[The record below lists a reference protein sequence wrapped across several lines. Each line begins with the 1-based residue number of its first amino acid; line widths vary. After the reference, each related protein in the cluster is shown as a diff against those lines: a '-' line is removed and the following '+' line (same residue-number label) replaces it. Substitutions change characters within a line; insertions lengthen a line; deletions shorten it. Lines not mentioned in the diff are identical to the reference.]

1 MYFTAQPVTVDDFRA
16 FDNSTHCVVI
26 KPSLVIIPALPT
38 ERSIWTCI
46 KTIHYRWS
54 VRSIIVMYDTLCP
67 EMCREHRCFQH
78 SWLVCGERSVMLLS
92 PVGWS
97 CLYFSWQARTWSS
110 GRNTVGSVW
119 VVTVLWQLNDH
130 SLPYWCHTTAPCRI
144 VLLKWPAWSA
154 SVSHLLSLAKGSD
167 CWYGAPD
174 PFIFTK
180 NPRSHTNKIIS
191 LK

>member
-1 MYFTAQPVTVDDFRA
+1 MEEKVRLTTRSSRGNMWFSVVYFAAVYSYHIYRYFWNFNLLRA
-16 FDNSTHCVVI
+16 NTDLNWI
-26 KPSLVIIPALPT
+26 KTSLVINPALPT

-119 VVTVLWQLNDH
+119 VVTVL
-130 SLPYWCHTTAPCRI
+130 
-144 VLLKWPAWSA
+144 
-154 SVSHLLSLAKGSD
+154 
-167 CWYGAPD
+167 
-174 PFIFTK
+174 
-180 NPRSHTNKIIS
+180 
-191 LK
+191 